1 MKFRAVLE
9 STGRTTTGIA
19 VPDEVVEA
27 LGGGGKPK
35 VVATV
40 NGYAFRT
47 SIARM
52 GDRYLLG
59 VSAER
64 RTAAGVSAG
73 DVLDVGVELDTA
85 PRTVDVPDDLAAA
98 LAAEPAARQFWDTLS
113 YSNQQWHA
121 LQVTGAKSADTRARR
136 VARSIEMLRAR
147 RAR

>member
-136 VARSIEMLRAR
+136 VARSIQMLRAR

>member
-9 STGRTTTGIA
+9 STGRTTTGIT

-136 VARSIEMLRAR
+136 VARSIQMLRAR